1 MIAQRTITRSSLEF
15 ASTTANN
22 NNKLGSSLSLHHQLI
37 GGGLL
42 HLSIIKAE
50 LRRDTEYISDMDP
63 YVEIVYKKEVQ
74 QTPIKENGGMTPEW
88 NVAMNAI
95 VID

>member
-1 MIAQRTITRSSLEF
+1 
-15 ASTTANN
+15 
-22 NNKLGSSLSLHHQLI
+22 
-37 GGGLL
+37 
-42 HLSIIKAE
+42 
-50 LRRDTEYISDMDP
+50 MDP